1 MEVTP
6 NNLKIAENVPL
17 ILALHRELDAF
28 RESADF
34 GGVKIGTTKRGIGPA
49 YEDKVGR
56 RAIRL
61 MDLAEPESLDGK
73 IARLLAHHEPL
84 RRGMGLPAPTAAAI
98 KDELM
103 TAAPKVL
110 PYMAPTYELLDE
122 LRRAGKRILFEGAQG
137 ALLDVDHG
145 TYPYVTSSNTV
156 AAAAA
161 TGSGL
166 GPRAIG
172 YVLGIAK
179 AYTTRVGGG
188 PFPTELDDEVGRLI
202 GQRGAEFGTNTGR
215 PRRCGWFDAV
225 LTRQTVKTS
234 GIDGV
239 ALTKLDILD
248 GFETLKVCYALSSR
262 RRKRST
268 TCRRRKAAQA
278 RVEPIYET
286 IEGWSARHQRRALM
300 GRLAGAGGQ
309 IRAANRRTD
318 RRAGRVALDESEA
331 GRYDSRAQSIPRLT
345 LLDALRAS
353 RRPDPRMADYYTLL
367 AKAVSNLPKA
377 GPEPA
382 RKAIYDRARKALVR
396 QLRSLGPAL
405 SEADIAREE
414 AALEAAIGKLEGQFS
429 PAAPTPPS
437 SSPARPTPSAAGPG
451 RAAAVKL
458 CAAAAPGAVRR
469 RAAARRAHS
478 DARHAARASRSA
490 APSAP
495 RRRPLSERLS
505 ASGAPPRPSY
515 APSPAAARSLP
526 AAPIG
531 SEAGAGGALFAAAR
545 RSPLRTALRGR
556 RVAARAPRRRRIR
569 RRRLRAAGRGERRS
583 SGPRRSAPP
592 TRDCGRARRRRLD
605 RAAARGGGVDSRRAG
620 RRRRAGGRRLRL
632 PVAAE
637 SARPGDQ
644 GAGRGPDGGSG
655 RRPRQDRR
663 AGRRRGGDAGGRA

>member
-1 MEVTP
+1 MANVVVVGAQWGDEGKGKIVDWLSVAADVVVRFQGGHNAGHTLVVDGKTYKLALLPSGIVRPGKLSVIGNGVVLDPHHLIDEIEKIRALGVEVTP

-84 RRGMGLPAPTAAAI
+84 RRGMGLPAPTAAAV

-103 TAAPKVL
+103 AAAPKVL
-110 PYMAPTYELLDE
+110 PYMAPTFELLDR

-188 PFPTELDDEVGRLI
+188 PFPTELDNEVGRRI

-248 GFETLKVCYALSSR
+248 GFETLEVCSR
-262 RRKRST
+262 YRLDGEEIDYLPASQ
-268 TCRRRKAAQA
+268 AAQA

-286 IEGWSARHQRRALM
+286 IEGWSAVTSGARSWADLPAQAVKYVRRIEELI
-300 GRLAGAGGQ
+300 GAP
-309 IRAANRRTD
+309 
-318 RRAGRVALDESEA
+318 VALLSTSPKREDT
-331 GRYDSRAQSIPRLT
+331 ILVH
-345 LLDALRAS
+345 
-353 RRPDPRMADYYTLL
+353 DP
-367 AKAVSNLPKA
+367 
-377 GPEPA
+377 
-382 RKAIYDRARKALVR
+382 
-396 QLRSLGPAL
+396 
-405 SEADIAREE
+405 
-414 AALEAAIGKLEGQFS
+414 F
-429 PAAPTPPS
+429 
-437 SSPARPTPSAAGPG
+437 
-451 RAAAVKL
+451 
-458 CAAAAPGAVRR
+458 
-469 RAAARRAHS
+469 
-478 DARHAARASRSA
+478 
-490 APSAP
+490 
-495 RRRPLSERLS
+495 
-505 ASGAPPRPSY
+505 
-515 APSPAAARSLP
+515 
-526 AAPIG
+526 
-531 SEAGAGGALFAAAR
+531 
-545 RSPLRTALRGR
+545 
-556 RVAARAPRRRRIR
+556 
-569 RRRLRAAGRGERRS
+569 
-583 SGPRRSAPP
+583 
-592 TRDCGRARRRRLD
+592 
-605 RAAARGGGVDSRRAG
+605 
-620 RRRRAGGRRLRL
+620 
-632 PVAAE
+632 
-637 SARPGDQ
+637 
-644 GAGRGPDGGSG
+644 
-655 RRPRQDRR
+655 QD
-663 AGRRRGGDAGGRA
+663 

>member
-1 MEVTP
+1 MANVVVVGAQWGDEGKGKIVDWLSVAADVVVRFQGGHNAGHTLVVDGQTYKLALLPSGIVRPGKLSVIGNGVVLDPYHLIDEIDKIRALGVEVTP

-103 TAAPKVL
+103 AAAPKVL
-110 PYMAPTYELLDE
+110 PYMAPTYELLDS

-225 LTRQTVKTS
+225 MVRQAVKVA
-234 GIDGV
+234 GIDGI
-239 ALTKLDILD
+239 ALTKLDVLD
-248 GFETLKVCYALSSR
+248 GFKEIKVCTGYRLGKEVLDRLPPSAE
-262 RRKRST
+262 
-268 TCRRRKAAQA
+268 AQEA
-278 RVEPIYET
+278 VEPIYET
-286 IEGWSARHQRRALM
+286 IKGWSESTRGARSWGQLPALAVKYVRRVEELIEAPIAL
-300 GRLAGAGGQ
+300 LS
-309 IRAANRRTD
+309 T
-318 RRAGRVALDESEA
+318 S
-331 GRYDSRAQSIPRLT
+331 
-345 LLDALRAS
+345 
-353 RRPDPRMADYYTLL
+353 
-367 AKAVSNLPKA
+367 
-377 GPEPA
+377 PE
-382 RKAIYDRARKALVR
+382 REDTVLVR
-396 QLRSLGPAL
+396 
-405 SEADIAREE
+405 D
-414 AALEAAIGKLEGQFS
+414 
-429 PAAPTPPS
+429 
-437 SSPARPTPSAAGPG
+437 
-451 RAAAVKL
+451 
-458 CAAAAPGAVRR
+458 
-469 RAAARRAHS
+469 
-478 DARHAARASRSA
+478 
-490 APSAP
+490 
-495 RRRPLSERLS
+495 
-505 ASGAPPRPSY
+505 
-515 APSPAAARSLP
+515 
-526 AAPIG
+526 
-531 SEAGAGGALFAAAR
+531 
-545 RSPLRTALRGR
+545 
-556 RVAARAPRRRRIR
+556 
-569 RRRLRAAGRGERRS
+569 
-583 SGPRRSAPP
+583 
-592 TRDCGRARRRRLD
+592 
-605 RAAARGGGVDSRRAG
+605 
-620 RRRRAGGRRLRL
+620 
-632 PVAAE
+632 
-637 SARPGDQ
+637 
-644 GAGRGPDGGSG
+644 
-655 RRPRQDRR
+655 
-663 AGRRRGGDAGGRA
+663 